1 MIRRGRRI
9 KNHINWLLSICM
21 FLFFP
26 FLFFGQ
32 DTGVSSEPDSILP
45 TFNEYIED
53 HKKQLNIKFEV
64 SNDINEFSVEDG
76 GTDLTLKP
84 NLNLRYAFVFS
95 YKFLSVRL
103 GLRPNTSKEDQEN
116 KGESDTYR
124 FRIQLLFDNW
134 SHLLQYDYDRGFYLD
149 NTNALLKGSEPV
161 RIQLPYMTTNV
172 FFGTSVYKWNENY
185 SIRAIESQTEIQTKS
200 AGTFVLGATYNF
212 YKLVG
217 LDRILYPGEEIEQR
231 DPFNEYYG
239 ASLAATGGYYY
250 TYVVKK
256 NWFINGFALP
266 SVGIDMHQTKT
277 TAGEQQKTRHGQD
290 LFTSLDYGAGI
301 GYNGK
306 KFFFGGKLQN
316 RWSNERFNEDKIN
329 IQPQKY
335 TFSLYFGY
343 RFRAPKTV
351 SAPVDM
357 IEDKV
362 PILKDDKN

>member
-1 MIRRGRRI
+1 MIRRNRSIGLHI
-9 KNHINWLLSICM
+9 KWSLPICM
-21 FLFFP
+21 FLFLP
-26 FLFFGQ
+26 TVFFAQ
-32 DTGVSSEPDSILP
+32 DLNPEVDTILP
-45 TFNEYIED
+45 EFHEYIED

-76 GTDLTLKP
+76 GTALSLKP

-95 YKFLSVRL
+95 YKFLSIRL
-103 GLRPNTSKEDQEN
+103 GLRPNTSKKEQED

-124 FRIQLLFDNW
+124 FKIQLLFDNW
-134 SHLLQYDYDRGFYLD
+134 SHLIQYNYDRGYYLD
-149 NTNALLKGSEPV
+149 NTGALLADTGSR

-185 SIRAIESQTEIQTKS
+185 SIRAIESQTEIQKKS

-217 LDRILYPGEEIEQR
+217 LDRILFPGEEIEQR

-239 ASLAATGGYYY
+239 VSLAATGGYYY
-250 TYVVKK
+250 TYVINKS
-256 NWFINGFALP
+256 WFINAFALP
-266 SVGIDMHQTKT
+266 SAGIDMHQTKT
-277 TAGEQQKTRHGQD
+277 TSGEQEKTRHGQD
-290 LFTSLDYGAGI
+290 FFTSLDYGAGI

-306 KFFFGGKLQN
+306 KFFFGGEIKN
-316 RWSNERFNEDKIN
+316 RWTNEKFNEDKIN
-329 IQPQKY
+329 IQPQKN
-335 TFSLYFGY
+335 TFSVYFGY
-343 RFRAPKTV
+343 RFRAPKQV
-351 SAPVDM
+351 SKPVDM

>member
-1 MIRRGRRI
+1 MTKGDHLLRNQI
-9 KNHINWLLSICM
+9 KWLLLILM
-21 FLFFP
+21 FFAFTDVARTQEAS
-26 FLFFGQ
+26 FQ
-32 DTGVSSEPDSILP
+32 SDSIP
-45 TFNEYIED
+45 QNFNEYIQD
-53 HKKQLNIKFEV
+53 HKKQLNVKFEV
-64 SNDINEFSVEDG
+64 SNDINEFAVENEA
-76 GTDLTLKP
+76 TNLRLRP
-84 NLNLRYAFVFS
+84 NLNLRYALVFS
-95 YKFLSVRL
+95 YKFLSFRL
-103 GLRPNTSKEDQEN
+103 GFRPNTSKKDQEV

-134 SHLLQYDYDRGFYLD
+134 SHLIQYNYDRGYYLE
-149 NTNALLKGSEPV
+149 NTGALLTGAEPV
-161 RIQLPYMTTNV
+161 RIQFPYMTTNL

-200 AGTFVLGATYNF
+200 TGSFVLGAIYNV

-217 LDRILYPGEEIEQR
+217 FDRILFPGEDTQQR

-239 ASLAATGGYYY
+239 VSLAATGGYYY
-250 TYVVKK
+250 TFVVKK

-277 TAGEQQKTRHGQD
+277 TSDEQQKTTHDQD
-290 LFTSLDYGAGI
+290 FFTSVDYGVGI

-306 KFFFGGKLQN
+306 KFFYGGKLKN

-335 TFSLYFGY
+335 TFSFYLGY
-343 RFRAPKTV
+343 RFIAPKPV

-357 IEDKV
+357 IEKKV
-362 PILKDDKN
+362 PVLKDDKN